1 MLRSPSIAEEKITT
15 LIRGWSD
22 ICPQQTFSGLTLDQC
37 KERVKASLDAR
48 AELAELES
56 RMTAAAVRRD
66 AADVVSLEVVRLI
79 VHAIKGDPTQGE
91 DGELYAALGYT
102 RRSQRGSGLTR
113 RRMNKEVEVTKAES
127 S

>member
-1 MLRSPSIAEEKITT
+1 MLRAPSIAEEKITT
-15 LIRGWSD
+15 LIRGWGD
-22 ICPQQTFSGLTLDQC
+22 VCPQQTFYGLTLDQL

-56 RMTAAAVRRD
+56 RMTAAAARRD
-66 AADVVSLEVVRLI
+66 AADVVSLDVVRLV

-102 RRSQRGSGLTR
+102 RRSKRARGLTR
-113 RRMNKEVEVTKAES
+113 RVKNKEVEVKKTDES
-127 S
+127 